1 MQNIRKIID
10 ENPAMKGAFVFE
22 ENFLDYEQLAVFD
35 RETLYNLIGA
45 LIAVFIVI
53 LITNGN
59 IIMSIYVVL
68 CIGLTDLDVLALSYY
83 WGLTLNAVTV
93 VNIVL
98 AVGLA
103 VDYSAHIAHSYLE
116 AKCDEEEFEK

>member
-1 MQNIRKIID
+1 M
-10 ENPAMKGAFVFE
+10 V
-22 ENFLDYEQLAVFD
+22 
-35 RETLYNLIGA
+35 GA

-59 IIMSIYVVL
+59 IFVSLYVVL
-68 CIGLTDLDVLALSYY
+68 CIALTDLNVLALSYY

-93 VNIVL
+93 VNVVL

-103 VDYSAHIAHSYLE
+103 VDYSAHIAISYLE
-116 AKCDEEEFEK
+116 AKCDEVEFEK

>member
-1 MQNIRKIID
+1 M
-10 ENPAMKGAFVFE
+10 
-22 ENFLDYEQLAVFD
+22 FD
-35 RETLYNLIGA
+35 RETLYNLVGA

-103 VDYSAHIAHSYLE
+103 VDYSAHIAHSYL
-116 AKCDEEEFEK
+116 